1 MKAVIFDCFGVLYL
15 SWERALYERYV
26 PGAKVLGAQ
35 LDEISAQFDY
45 GFITKHEA
53 QQQVAELL
61 GVTVAEVE
69 RYAREGHSRNQEL
82 LDYSQTLRPRYR
94 VGMLS
99 NISRDGIDLYLPAD
113 ERERLFDAVVLS
125 GDIGL
130 TKPHPQ
136 VFRAIAEALGVTPGD
151 CVMIDD
157 LAVNCAGADAA
168 GMRSI
173 QFRSNQQ
180 VIRQLEVLLKHEKEG

>member
-35 LDEISAQFDY
+35 LDEISAQSDY

-53 QQQVAELL
+53 RQQVAELL
-61 GVTVAEVE
+61 GVSLGEVE
-69 RYAREGHSRNQEL
+69 GYAREGHSRNQGL
-82 LDYSQTLRPRYR
+82 INYSQALRARYK

-99 NISRDGIDLYLPAD
+99 NISRDGIDRYLSVD
-113 ERERLFDAVVLS
+113 EREQLFDAVVLS

-130 TKPHPQ
+130 TKPHPH
-136 VFRAIAEALGVTPGD
+136 VFQTVADALGVTPAD

-157 LAVNCAGADAA
+157 LAANCAGADAA

-173 QFRSNQQ
+173 QFHSNEQ
-180 VIRQLEVLLKHEKEG
+180 VIRQLEVLLKHEKVS